1 MDRTLSWSPEAIEDL
16 ESIAEY
22 IEKSSAFYAR
32 AIVTRVMTTVQ
43 TLPEF
48 PLLGRVVPELGNDNI
63 RERFVYSYRV
73 IYQVSWDNIL
83 VLAIIHGKRL
93 LEGVDDRFG

>member
-32 AIVTRVMTTVQ
+32 AIVTKIMTTV
-43 TLPEF
+43 
-48 PLLGRVVPELGNDNI
+48 
-63 RERFVYSYRV
+63 
-73 IYQVSWDNIL
+73 
-83 VLAIIHGKRL
+83 
-93 LEGVDDRFG
+93 